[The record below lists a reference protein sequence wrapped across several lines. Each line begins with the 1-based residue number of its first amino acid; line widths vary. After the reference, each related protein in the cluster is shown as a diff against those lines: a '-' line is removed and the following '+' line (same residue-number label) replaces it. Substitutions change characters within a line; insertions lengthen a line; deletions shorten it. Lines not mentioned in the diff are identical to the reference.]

1 MRKLFTSPK
10 YRYYALIALLVIAA
24 LVPLIMGMNA
34 YLLTVLILMLI
45 FIIYSSAWNFL
56 TYTGQGSLGHAA
68 FFGLGG
74 YGSALIAS
82 AFRLPAFAAVFIGA
96 GAAALAGLFIGA
108 ICVRL
113 KEWFLAMVTFG
124 FAIIIQ
130 TLVVSRQLSGIT
142 GGWDGIA
149 AVRLVGA
156 GSGTNLLIEYYAILI
171 IGIIVVVLFWF
182 ILQSK
187 TGLAFDAIRE
197 NELEARAAG
206 INPVKYRL
214 FAFLVSAYFSGVAG
228 ALEVHHLGYITPE
241 IFGVDI
247 SFWPIIYSISGGLMT
262 LAGPVVGTIV
272 ITTVWD
278 GLQALGLTY
287 GRFIIIGLLLILII
301 IFLPKGL
308 ISIPGRLKEYQQKR
322 KKPE

>member
-1 MRKLFTSPK
+1 MKKLFKSPK
-10 YRYYALIALLVIAA
+10 YRDYALIVLLVIAA
-24 LVPLIMGMNA
+24 LVPLIVGMNP

-45 FIIYSSAWNFL
+45 FVIYSSAWNFL

-74 YGSALIAS
+74 YGSALIAT
-82 AFRLPAFAAVFIGA
+82 AFSLPAFAAVFIGA

-130 TLVVSRQLSGIT
+130 TLVVSRQFSNIT

-149 AVRLVGA
+149 AVRLVG
-156 GSGTNLLIEYYAILI
+156 GGGVTNLLIEYYAILV
-171 IGIIVVVLFWF
+171 IGVMVVLLFWL
-182 ILQSK
+182 ILRSK

-206 INPVKYRL
+206 INPIKYRL

-262 LAGPVVGTIV
+262 LAGPVVGTIA
-272 ITTVWD
+272 ITIVWD

-308 ISIPGRLKEYQQKR
+308 ISIPGRIKEFQERR
-322 KKPE
+322 KKTE